1 MVKWFKRLEG
11 FAWDEANRDKNLLKH
26 NVSFKECEEAFADLQ
41 KKLFSDRQHSSQEK
55 RYLLF
60 AKTEKQRHLLIAFTV
75 RKSHVR
81 VISARDMNKKE
92 RKIYEK
98 ALENS

>member
-11 FAWDEANRDKNLLKH
+11 FAWDEANRDKNWFKHKVNLK
-26 NVSFKECEEAFADLQ
+26 VCEEAFSDLK

-60 AKTEKQRHLLIAFTV
+60 GKTEKPRYLLIAFTI

-81 VISARDMNKKE
+81 VISARDLNKKE
-92 RKIYEK
+92 EK
-98 ALENS
+98 LL